1 MTDLQKCN
9 KYLKLYKK
17 LKRNTITEKE
27 LEEFYQLMEDINN
40 MQSEQDELD
49 DFLEKAD
56 NIF

>member
-17 LKRNTITEKE
+17 LKRNTITSEE
-27 LEEFYQLMEDINN
+27 LEEFYQLMDDINS
-40 MQSEQDELD
+40 MQSEQEELD
-49 DFLEKAD
+49 NFLEKAD

>member
-17 LKRNTITEKE
+17 LKRNAITSEE
-27 LEEFYQLMEDINN
+27 LEEFYQLIDDINN
-40 MQSEQDELD
+40 MQSEQEELD
-49 DFLEKAD
+49 NFLEKAD

>member
-17 LKRNTITEKE
+17 LKRNTITSEE
-27 LEEFYQLMEDINN
+27 LEEFYHLMDDINN
-40 MQSEQDELD
+40 MQSEQEELD

>member
-9 KYLKLYKK
+9 KYLKLYRK
-17 LKRNTITEKE
+17 LKQNTITSEE
-27 LEEFYQLMEDINN
+27 LEEFYKLMDDINS
-40 MQSEQDELD
+40 MQSEQEELD

>member
-17 LKRNTITEKE
+17 LKRNTITSEE
-27 LEEFYQLMEDINN
+27 LEEFYQLMDDINN
-40 MQSEQDELD
+40 MQSEQEEL
-49 DFLEKAD
+49 D

>member
-17 LKRNTITEKE
+17 LKRNIITEKE

>member
-17 LKRNTITEKE
+17 LKRNTITSEE
-27 LEEFYQLMEDINN
+27 LEEFYQLMDDINN
-40 MQSEQDELD
+40 MQSEQEELD
-49 DFLEKAD
+49 NFLEKAD

>member
-17 LKRNTITEKE
+17 LKRNTITSEE
-27 LEEFYQLMEDINN
+27 LEEFYQLMDDINN
-40 MQSEQDELD
+40 MQSEQEELD
-49 DFLEKAD
+49 NFLEKAE

>member
-17 LKRNTITEKE
+17 LKRNTITSEE
-27 LEEFYQLMEDINN
+27 LEEFYQLMDDINN
-40 MQSEQDELD
+40 MQYEQEELD
-49 DFLEKAD
+49 NFLEKAD

>member
-17 LKRNTITEKE
+17 LKRNIITSEE
-27 LEEFYQLMEDINN
+27 LEEFYQLMDDINN
-40 MQSEQDELD
+40 MQSEQEELD
-49 DFLEKAD
+49 NFLEKAD

>member
-17 LKRNTITEKE
+17 LKRNTITSEE
-27 LEEFYQLMEDINN
+27 LEEFYQLMDDINN
-40 MQSEQDELD
+40 MQSEQEELD

>member
-17 LKRNTITEKE
+17 LKRNAITSEE
-27 LEEFYQLMEDINN
+27 LEEFYQLMDDINN
-40 MQSEQDELD
+40 MQSEQEELD
-49 DFLEKAD
+49 NFLEKAD

>member
-9 KYLKLYKK
+9 KYLKLYRK
-17 LKRNTITEKE
+17 LKRNTITSEE
-27 LEEFYQLMEDINN
+27 LEEFYQLMDDINN
-40 MQSEQDELD
+40 MQSEQEELD

>member
-9 KYLKLYKK
+9 KYLKLYRK

>member
-17 LKRNTITEKE
+17 LKRNTITNEE
-27 LEEFYQLMEDINN
+27 LEEFYQLMDDINN
-40 MQSEQDELD
+40 MQSEQEELD
-49 DFLEKAD
+49 NFLEKAD

>member
-9 KYLKLYKK
+9 KYLKLYRK
-17 LKRNTITEKE
+17 LKRNTITSEE
-27 LEEFYQLMEDINN
+27 LEEFYQLMDDINN
-40 MQSEQDELD
+40 MQSKQEELD